1 MVGKEFV
8 LLLNYFPG
16 ANRISFIR
24 VTEFVS
30 ENSMDSREGHGQGE
44 GSDATTQKTADLTAF
59 VQNLLLQMQTRF
71 QTMSE
76 SIITKIDEM
85 GSRIDELERSI
96 GELVKETGHVDQ
108 MPTSPPVKSS
118 NQEL

>member
-1 MVGKEFV
+1 M
-8 LLLNYFPG
+8 
-16 ANRISFIR
+16 
-24 VTEFVS
+24 S
-30 ENSMDSREGHGQGE
+30 ESMDSSGHGQAQGHE
-44 GSDATTQKTADLTAF
+44 GADATTQKTADLTAF

-96 GELVKETGHVDQ
+96 GELVKETGHVEAL
-108 MPTSPPVKSS
+108 PTSPPNSS
-118 NQEL
+118 SLELRGGNSTK

>member
-1 MVGKEFV
+1 ME
-8 LLLNYFPG
+8 
-16 ANRISFIR
+16 S
-24 VTEFVS
+24 S
-30 ENSMDSREGHGQGE
+30 GHGQG
-44 GSDATTQKTADLTAF
+44 GGGQGQHDGADASSQKTADLTAF

-96 GELVKETGHVDQ
+96 GELVKETGHADAISA
-108 MPTSPPVKSS
+108 SPSQSS
-118 NQEL
+118 YQELRGGGSSAKDSR